1 MDKKWKKTLHNNK
14 ALQLLSKYLIIVIR
28 ELNEKDILGDIL
40 KKNLGYDEI
49 LIQES
54 SKEILDLNSIKNKKP
69 KRRKKINKEKEE
81 QKEKEEEKEKEK
93 EKENEHLELRK
104 VELIYFCLLKF
115 KGLIRYMNFQGLKH
129 SDIKKISYFIRHISF
144 KRGEYIFRQGDKS
157 DALYGVIK
165 GKVVIRFIK
174 TNDHFRKLNYEN
186 IIEEDIQPI
195 NNIPVDYFISDCEE
209 ESSESDDSEN
219 SSNSNSS
226 DVNVNQSKIIQLKK
240 KLSEDSNFSNNK
252 KKDYSNNNNSDNENF
267 FDDSNENNINN
278 DNNLNNEKTFKN
290 DNNLNNEK
298 TFNNDNNLNN
308 ENNIYN
314 EKKVKKKIK
323 RKRKFYTFKMNKKYS
338 SSILNSPKSINEK
351 SQKLKDSINEIN
363 LISLKTEE
371 QIDNE
376 IDRKIIKERKSKI
389 STKIKYIKKKPKK
402 KITTPKKIIKSYIKP
417 QSPKEEIKD
426 EILFNFIKDFEE
438 ENFTITNG
446 MCFGEWGLVY
456 SIPRTTSIYCIED
469 CDLFYLEKEYFQR
482 ILSSKFAQSDSN
494 KINFLTKIFPILKT
508 DMKIGHIL
516 TKIVPLFFEN
526 ESIVYTPFD
535 KAENLYVIYQGE
547 CALIS
552 LDNPLNKEDYYMRK
566 SNFKIISRLTVGGIA
581 GYESCSKNLSYYNN
595 ALLITKE
602 FTTLLKVN
610 IKNMCEKYKDF
621 KETIYPLFEEQ
632 KKIYEKIYLRGQ
644 KVKND
649 IKLKRNIFSSDINDN
664 IERIANQVLLS
675 EEKIRNFSNDFKV
688 KKIQLDKNQIM
699 KLKNDTN
706 FWDNNLIDNI
716 KKGRLKNLK
725 YKISKSNLISSQKI
739 PKLRITLSIKDNS
752 KYQKNKKNKINDIL
766 KISHSPNLNNIK
778 SKNISSEKSLK
789 KPISLFQENLSTE
802 YNTIYFSKTK
812 RIFEENEFFSG
823 IPNIKRLFNNQNNQS
838 RNVKTNLI
846 NYYSNKVFR
855 TNFSPINNKKLDF
868 YNSGKFNLPFLT
880 EV

>member
-1 MDKKWKKTLHNNK
+1 MDKKWKKTLHKNK
-14 ALQLLSKYLIIVIR
+14 ALKLLSKYLIILIR

-54 SKEILDLNSIKNKKP
+54 SKEILDLNTIKNKKQ
-69 KRRKKINKEKEE
+69 KNRKKKIQIKEN
-81 QKEKEEEKEKEK
+81 EEEKEKEEAK
-93 EKENEHLELRK
+93 EQLELRK

-115 KGLIRYMNFQGLKH
+115 KGLVRYMNFQGLKH
-129 SDIKKISYFIRHISF
+129 TDIKKISYFIRHISF

-174 TNDHFRKLNYEN
+174 TCNHFKKLNYEN
-186 IIEEDIQPI
+186 ILEEDIQPI

-209 ESSESDDSEN
+209 ENSESDDSEI
-219 SSNSNSS
+219 NSNSS
-226 DVNVNQSKIIQLKK
+226 DVNVNESKIFKLQK
-240 KLSEDSNFSNNK
+240 KLSEESNFSKNK
-252 KKDYSNNNNSDNENF
+252 NKDDSNSNNSDYENIFDDNLNENYKQ
-267 FDDSNENNINN
+267 D
-278 DNNLNNEKTFKN
+278 TF
-290 DNNLNNEK
+290 
-298 TFNNDNNLNN
+298 NN
-308 ENNIYN
+308 ENNNINYENNNN
-314 EKKVKKKIK
+314 EIKKNKKIK
-323 RKRKFYTFKMNKKYS
+323 RKRNRKFTTFKLNKKYS
-338 SSILNSPKSINEK
+338 SSILNSPELKKQK

-363 LISLKTEE
+363 LLSIKTEE
-371 QIDNE
+371 ELDNE
-376 IDRKIIKERKSKI
+376 IDKKLIKERKSKI
-389 STKIKYIKKKPKK
+389 STKLKYIIKTPKIKKTKTKKKK
-402 KITTPKKIIKSYIKP
+402 TIKSYIES
-417 QSPKEEIKD
+417 QTPKEEIKD

-438 ENFTITNG
+438 EKFVITNG

-552 LDNPLNKEDYYMRK
+552 LDNPLNKEDYYMRR

-581 GYESCSKNLSYYNN
+581 GYESCSKNLCNYNN

-632 KKIYEKIYLRGQ
+632 KKIYEKIYSRGQ

-649 IKLKRNIFSSDINDN
+649 IKLKRNFFSDDINDN
-664 IERIANQVLLS
+664 IQRIANQVLLS
-675 EEKIRNFSNDFKV
+675 EEKNRNYSNDFKV
-688 KKIQLDKNQIM
+688 KKIKLDKNQII

-706 FWDNNLIDNI
+706 FWDNNLINHI
-716 KKGRLKNLK
+716 KQGKSKYFK
-725 YKISKSNLISSQKI
+725 YKISKSNLISNQKI
-739 PKLRITLSIKDNS
+739 PKLSINLSLKDNS
-752 KYQKNKKNKINDIL
+752 QNKNIKNNKNNDIL
-766 KISHSPNLNNIK
+766 KLSHSPNLINIK
-778 SKNISSEKSLK
+778 SKNVSSEKSLK

-802 YNTIYFSKTK
+802 YNTIYFSKSK

-846 NYYSNKVFR
+846 NYYSNNICR
-855 TNFSPINNKKLDF
+855 TNFSPVNHKKIDF